1 MRKVQTYQE
10 YLKLVE
16 FKRQLSLNLREG
28 KIGVDEAVIQ
38 LFTFYSFNN
47 IEEPPFI
54 VLKMQEAAVNGT
66 YEAKLNMLRRF
77 KII

>member
-1 MRKVQTYQE
+1 MRKIVTYEE
-10 YLKLVE
+10 YQDITK
-16 FKRQLSLNLREG
+16 FKRELSLNLREG
-28 KIGVDEAVIQ
+28 KIDVDNAIIQ
-38 LFTFYSFNN
+38 LFTFYSFHN

-54 VLKMQEAAVNGT
+54 VLRMQEAAVNGT